1 MKDPSC
7 VCIQSTFFVTQ
18 IQSEKIISIL
28 NFSQIRVQ
36 NLADF
41 FYGDFGPCFM
51 IFIWIIWIESKIK
64 LMIDIESGGSD
75 GINLVVARL

>member
-1 MKDPSC
+1 
-7 VCIQSTFFVTQ
+7 
-18 IQSEKIISIL
+18 
-28 NFSQIRVQ
+28 
-36 NLADF
+36 
-41 FYGDFGPCFM
+41 M